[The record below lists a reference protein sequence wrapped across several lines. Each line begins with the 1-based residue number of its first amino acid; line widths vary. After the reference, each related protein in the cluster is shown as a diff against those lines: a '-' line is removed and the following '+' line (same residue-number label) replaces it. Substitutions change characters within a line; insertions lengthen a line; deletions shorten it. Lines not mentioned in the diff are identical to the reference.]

1 MSGIYIHIPFCKT
14 RCSYCD
20 FYTEVAPTL
29 IPDVVNAMVGE
40 IFIRKDYLLDKNID
54 TIYFGGGTPSVLNP
68 NDFEIIFNAINS
80 TFHVDSNAEITFEA
94 NPDDLT
100 ESFFSDRSHLPFNRI
115 SIGIQSFKDEQLV
128 QINRRHS
135 AMQSIQAVRNAQ
147 NAGFENISI
156 DLIYGL
162 PNQTLKDWEQ
172 ELRTAFRLG
181 IQHISAYGLTFEEGT
196 AIWKQREIG
205 QIKQVDEEIMNQMYF
220 KLLDLSALHHFV
232 AYEISNF
239 AIDGFR
245 SRHNSAYWKQIPYIG
260 IGPSAHSFDVQSR
273 QWNVASIREYTQ
285 HIATGNCFYEKEIL
299 TNNEK
304 FNDFVLVALR
314 TTEGVNLSELSLTV
328 GEELTNHFI
337 KSINPFIKS
346 GKVEIKDGM
355 FCLTRDGILISN
367 QILTELMKV

>member
-1 MSGIYIHIPFCKT
+1 MELYIHIPFCKT

-20 FYTEVAPTL
+20 FYSEVAPTL
-29 IPDVVNAMVGE
+29 IPDVINAMVGE
-40 IFIRKDYLLDKNID
+40 IFIRKDYLLDKHID
-54 TIYFGGGTPSVLNP
+54 TIYFGGGTPSVLKP
-68 NDFEIIFNAINS
+68 DDFEIIFKAIYS

-100 ESFFSDRSHLPFNRI
+100 EFFFSDISHLPFNRI
-115 SIGIQSFKDEQLV
+115 SIGIQSFVDEQLV
-128 QINRRHS
+128 QINRRHT
-135 AMQSIQAVRNAQ
+135 ALQAIQAIKNAH
-147 NAGFENISI
+147 NAGFKNISI
-156 DLIYGL
+156 DLIFGL

-172 ELRTAFRLG
+172 ELIKAFSLG
-181 IQHISAYGLTFEEGT
+181 IQHISAYGLTFEKGT
-196 AIWKQREIG
+196 AIWKQRDIG
-205 QIKQVDEEIMNQMYF
+205 KIKQVDEEIMNQMYF
-220 KLLDLSALHHFV
+220 KLLDLTALHHFV

-245 SRHNSAYWKQIPYIG
+245 SRHNSAYWKQISYIG

-285 HIATGNCFYEKEIL
+285 HIATGSGFYEREIL

-314 TTEGVNLSELSLTV
+314 TSEGVNLTELNLTV
-328 GEELTNHFI
+328 GDELTSHFI
-337 KSINPFIKS
+337 KNIKPFIKS

>member
-29 IPDVVNAMVGE
+29 IPDVINAMVDE
-40 IFIRKDYLLDKNID
+40 IFIRKDYLQDKNID
-54 TIYFGGGTPSVLNP
+54 TIYFGGGTPSVLKP
-68 NDFEIIFNAINS
+68 DYFDIIFNAIYS
-80 TFHVDSNAEITFEA
+80 TYHVNSNAEITFEA

-100 ESFFSDRSHLPFNRI
+100 VNFFSEISQFPFNRI
-115 SIGIQSFKDEQLV
+115 SIGIQSFRDEQLV
-128 QINRRHS
+128 RINRRHS
-135 AMQSIQAVRNAQ
+135 AQQAIQAVENAHK
-147 NAGFENISI
+147 AGFKNISI

-162 PNQTLKDWEQ
+162 PQQTLGDWEQ
-172 ELRTAFRLG
+172 ELKKAFSLG

-220 KLLDLSALHHFV
+220 KLLDLAALHHFN

-245 SRHNSAYWKQIPYIG
+245 SRHNSSYWKQIPYIG
-260 IGPSAHSFDVQSR
+260 IGPSAHSFNIDSR
-273 QWNVASIREYTQ
+273 QWNAASIREYTQ
-285 HIATGNCFYEKEIL
+285 HIATGSCFYEKEIL

-304 FNDFVLVALR
+304 FNDFVMVALR
-314 TTEGVNLSELSLTV
+314 TSEGVNLIELKHAV
-328 GEELTNHFI
+328 GEELASHFI
-337 KSINPFIKS
+337 KNINPFIKN
-346 GKVEIKDGM
+346 GKVEIKDGI
-355 FCLTRDGILISN
+355 FCLTREGILLSN